1 MQNDY
6 LERCVEKVNALF
18 FFFFQMNYTGEK
30 YASVEGRSCSEK
42 LEVKLAL
49 ALEERTSEGRERN
62 RRSCQMNIIS
72 LRTWAKG

>member
-1 MQNDY
+1 
-6 LERCVEKVNALF
+6 
-18 FFFFQMNYTGEK
+18 MNYTDEK
-30 YASVEGRSCSEK
+30 YASMEGRSSSEK
-42 LEVKLAL
+42 LEVKLVL